1 MSDLEEPA
9 AREHFEVVVVGGG
22 QAGLAVGYHLAKLG
36 ARFIILGA
44 DARIGDSWRNRWDSL
59 KLFTPARVD
68 GLPGMPFPA
77 PAHALPSKDAMADY
91 LEAYVE
97 RYKLPVRLGVSAD
110 RLDHQYDCYVLTTA
124 GQRIEADQ
132 VVVATGAN
140 QTPRTPVFAAELKPE
155 IRQLNAAQYRSASQL
170 KSGATLV
177 VGAGNSGTEIA
188 LDAARDHHTWLSG
201 RSTGRGS
208 PVLFSRPGWW
218 LATNLITRDTGV
230 GRTVATRMLG
240 RGAPLLRVTLKDIAE
255 AGIECV
261 GRTSGVEG
269 GQPRLVDGRV
279 LDVANVV
286 WCTGFGH
293 DFGWIHLPVFDD
305 IGHPLHERGVVAS
318 QPGLYFLGLPF
329 LYGATSALIGGVG
342 RDAEYVADRI
352 AALRARHTRGRPPH

>member
-1 MSDLEEPA
+1 MSDISEPVA
-9 AREHFEVVVVGGG
+9 GEHFEIVVVGCG

-59 KLFTPARVD
+59 QLFTPARVD
-68 GLPGMPFPA
+68 ALPGMPFPA

-97 RYKLPVRLGVSAD
+97 RFKLPVRVGAAAD
-110 RLDHQYDCYVLTTA
+110 ALDQQHKGYVLTAA
-124 GQRIEADQ
+124 GRRIEADQ
-132 VVVATGAN
+132 VVIATGAN
-140 QTPRTPVFAAELKPE
+140 QTPRTPAFAPELNPE
-155 IRQLNAAQYRSASQL
+155 ILQLNAAQYRSASQL
-170 KSGATLV
+170 KPGSVLV

-188 LDAARDHHTWLSG
+188 LDAARDHRTWLSG
-201 RSTGRGS
+201 RSTGHAS

-218 LATNLITRDTGV
+218 LATNLVTRDTRV
-230 GRTVATRMLG
+230 GRRVATRMLG
-240 RGAPLLRVTLKDIAE
+240 HGAPILRVTQKDIAT

-269 GQPRLVDGRV
+269 GQPRLEDGRV
-279 LDVANVV
+279 LDVSNVV
-286 WCTGFGH
+286 WCAGFGH

-305 IGHPLHERGVVAS
+305 IGHPLHTRGVVAS

-342 RDAEYVADRI
+342 RDAEYVADHI
-352 AALRARHTRGRPPH
+352 AARRLSPHLKANSR